1 MILIK
6 YYLIGL
12 FVLFTFVITAQSQ
25 DISFKQ
31 AEIGLT
37 DDKNIENV
45 IIMDDFSSIT
55 SKEFRIPI
63 TNPDPFLGVA
73 FKLYGNNLSEE
84 NIIIEVRSDFENEWI
99 QFGFDD
105 DVENLEGELTS
116 GLQFFDKNSNT
127 IQFKIS
133 LKEETIDIE
142 RIVFSFISP
151 GKTAD
156 EVLEQIRKYE
166 PEINFIPDMDI
177 KRDRNQIFDLSKM
190 GKAASYPRP
199 PVITRTEWG
208 CPQGQG
214 SLGNPSLTSPTHLI
228 VHHSA
233 GTSSS
238 NDWPAVVRAIYTL
251 HTQSNGW
258 SDIGY
263 NWLIDANGVVYQ
275 GRAWWQN
282 TNDNVLG
289 AHFCG
294 KNSNTMGVCVMGT
307 YTSVSPTEAAKTS
320 LAEILAY
327 KADER
332 NINPF
337 GSGYH
342 AASGL
347 TLNNISG
354 HRNGCATECP
364 GTNLYNQLPTIRSTV
379 YELLNPTSVENEEN
393 IPDGFYLAQNYPNPF
408 NPSTTIRFV
417 IPNEVRN
424 LKDFSSQTSRND
436 NALVS
441 LKVFDV
447 LGNEVAVLVN
457 KNKPAGSYELE
468 FNAAGLSSGVY
479 FYTLTADGLV
489 QKRKMILLQ

>member
-1 MILIK
+1 MK

-12 FVLFTFVITAQSQ
+12 FVLFTFVIVAQSQ
-25 DISFKQ
+25 DITFEQ
-31 AEIGLT
+31 AEISVT
-37 DDKNIENV
+37 DDNNIENV
-45 IIMDDFSSIT
+45 IVRNGFSTIT
-55 SKEFRIPI
+55 SKELRIPI

-73 FKLYGNNLSEE
+73 FKLYGKNLSEE
-84 NIIIEVRSDFENEWI
+84 KILIEVRSDFNNNWI
-99 QFGFDD
+99 KFEFDD
-105 DVENLEGELTS
+105 DVENLSGELTS
-116 GLQFFDKNSNT
+116 GLQFFDKSANT
-127 IQFKIS
+127 IQFKIY

-156 EVLEQIRKYE
+156 EVLEQIRKNE

-190 GKAASYPRP
+190 SEATSYPRP
-199 PVITRTEWG
+199 PIVTRTEWG

-214 SLGNPSLTSPTHLI
+214 SLGSPSLTSPTHLI

-238 NDWPAVVRAIYTL
+238 NDWPAVVRAIYAL

-294 KNSNTMGVCVMGT
+294 TNSNTMGVCVMGT
-307 YTSVSPTEAAKTS
+307 YTSTSPTEAAKTS

-332 NINPF
+332 NINPL

-342 AASGL
+342 TASGL

-364 GTNLYNQLPTIRSTV
+364 GTNLYNQLPAIRNAV
-379 YELLNPTSVENEEN
+379 YDLLNPTSVQFEEN
-393 IPDGFYLAQNYPNPF
+393 LPEEFHLAQNYPNPF

-424 LKDFSSQTSRND
+424 LKDFSSQTPRND
-436 NALVS
+436 NTLVT
-441 LKVFDV
+441 LKVYDV

-457 KNKPAGSYELE
+457 ENKPAGNYQIE
-468 FNAAGLSSGVY
+468 FDASGLSSGVY
-479 FYTLTADGLV
+479 FYSLMAEDIV
-489 QKRKMILLQ
+489 QTRKMILLQ

>member
-1 MILIK
+1 MK
-6 YYLIGL
+6 YLLIGL
-12 FVLFTFVITAQSQ
+12 FLLPAFVIKAQPQ
-25 DISFKQ
+25 DITFEQS
-31 AEIGLT
+31 EISIT
-37 DDKNIENV
+37 DDNYIESATSDNGTNT
-45 IIMDDFSSIT
+45 IFSR
-55 SKEFRIPI
+55 EFRIPI
-63 TNPDPFLGVA
+63 TNPDPFLGIA

-84 NIIIEVRSDFENEWI
+84 NILVDIRSDVNSEWI
-99 QFGFDD
+99 QFEFDD
-105 DVENLEGELTS
+105 DVENLSGELTS
-116 GLQFFDKNSNT
+116 GLQFFDKLT
-127 IQFKIS
+127 TKIQFKIL
-133 LKEETIDIE
+133 LKEKTIDLE
-142 RIVFSFISP
+142 KIVFSFISP
-151 GKTAD
+151 GKTPDA
-156 EVLEQIRKYE
+156 VLKQIREYE

-177 KRDRNQIFDLSKM
+177 TRDRDRVFDLSKWNS
-190 GKAASYPRP
+190 ANSYPRP
-199 PVITRTEWG
+199 PVVTRTDWG

-263 NWLIDANGVVYQ
+263 NWLIDANGVIYQ

-332 NINPF
+332 SINPL
-337 GSGYH
+337 GSSYH
-342 AASGL
+342 TATGL

-364 GTNLYNQLPTIRSTV
+364 GTNLYNQLPAIRNTV

-408 NPSTTIRFV
+408 NPVTMISWQ
-417 IPNEVRN
+417 
-424 LKDFSSQTSRND
+424 SSVGSWQ
-436 NALVS
+436 V
-441 LKVFDV
+441 LKVLDIIGNDV
-447 LGNEVAVLVN
+447 ALLVN
-457 KNKPAGSYELE
+457 EFRPAGNYQIE
-468 FNAAGLSSGVY
+468 FDASRLSSGVY
-479 FYTLTADGLV
+479 LYSLSAEGIIQT
-489 QKRKMILLQ
+489 RKMILLR

>member
-1 MILIK
+1 MKYFLVGVLACLPFMIK
-6 YYLIGL
+6 
-12 FVLFTFVITAQSQ
+12 AQPQ
-25 DISFKQ
+25 DIAFEQSEIRITDNNYIESATSANGSFT
-31 AEIGLT
+31 I
-37 DDKNIENV
+37 
-45 IIMDDFSSIT
+45 S

-73 FKLYGNNLSEE
+73 FKLYGEELSE
-84 NIIIEVRSDFENEWI
+84 NDIVVYVKSDVDNDWVQFE
-99 QFGFDD
+99 FDD
-105 DVENLEGELTS
+105 DVENLSGELTS
-116 GLQFFDKNSNT
+116 GLQFFDKLT
-127 IQFKIS
+127 TKIQFKIL
-133 LKEETIDIE
+133 LKEKPIDLEKIF
-142 RIVFSFISP
+142 FSFISP
-151 GKTAD
+151 GKTPDA
-156 EVLEQIRKYE
+156 VLKQIRENE
-166 PEINFIPDMDI
+166 PKINFIPDMDI
-177 KRDRNQIFDLSKM
+177 KRDRDYVFDLSKM
-190 GKAASYPRP
+190 NSANSYPRP
-199 PVITRTEWG
+199 PVVTRTDWG

-263 NWLIDANGVVYQ
+263 NWLIDANGVIYQ

-332 NINPF
+332 SINPL
-337 GSGYH
+337 GSSYH
-342 AASGL
+342 TATGL

-364 GTNLYNQLPTIRSTV
+364 GTYLYNQLPAIRNAV
-379 YELLNPTSVENEEN
+379 YELLNPTSVEIDDN
-393 IPDGFYLAQNYPNPF
+393 IPDEFYLAQNYPNPF
-408 NPSTTIRFV
+408 NPSTKISWQ
-417 IPNEVRN
+417 
-424 LKDFSSQTSRND
+424 SSVDSWH
-436 NALVS
+436 V

-447 LGNEVAVLVN
+447 LGNVVAFLVN
-457 KNKPAGSYELE
+457 EFRPAGNYQVE
-468 FNAAGLSSGVY
+468 FDASGLSSGVY
-479 FYTLTADGLV
+479 FYALTVEGIV
-489 QKRKMILLQ
+489 QTRKMILLR

>member
-1 MILIK
+1 MVILMK
-6 YYLIGL
+6 YLLIGVLL
-12 FVLFTFVITAQSQ
+12 FSPLFINAQPQ
-25 DISFKQ
+25 DIRYQ
-31 AEIGLT
+31 QLEIRIS
-37 DDKNIENV
+37 DDSYIENEIV
-45 IIMDDFSSIT
+45 TNGLNTIN

-63 TNPDPFLGVA
+63 TDPDPFLGVA
-73 FKLYGNNLSEE
+73 FRIYGNNLSEE
-84 NIIIEVRSDFENEWI
+84 NILVEVRSDFENEWI

-116 GLQFFDKNSNT
+116 GLQFFDKSTNT

-133 LKEETIDIE
+133 LKEEIIDIE

-177 KRDRNQIFDLSKM
+177 KRDRNQVFDLSKM
-190 GKAASYPRP
+190 NSADSYPRP
-199 PVITRTEWG
+199 PVVTRTEWG

-214 SLGNPSLTSPTHLI
+214 SLGSPSLTNPSHLI

-263 NWLIDANGVVYQ
+263 NWLVDANGVIYQ

-307 YTSVSPTEAAKTS
+307 YTSVSPTEAAKAS

-332 NINPF
+332 NINPL
-337 GSGYH
+337 GNSH
-342 AASGL
+342 HTASGL

-354 HRNGCATECP
+354 HKNGCATECP
-364 GTNLYNQLPTIRSTV
+364 GTNLYNQLPTIRNTV
-379 YELLNPTSVENEEN
+379 YELLKPTSVGNEE
-393 IPDGFYLAQNYPNPF
+393 IISDDFYLAQNYPNPF
-408 NPSTTIRFV
+408 NPNTV
-417 IPNEVRN
+417 IGYRLPVIGVVTLR
-424 LKDFSSQTSRND
+424 
-436 NALVS
+436 
-441 LKVFDV
+441 VFDV
-447 LGNEVAVLVN
+447 LGNEVAALVHEL
-457 KNKPAGSYELE
+457 KSAGNYEVE

-479 FYTLTADGLV
+479 FYTLTADGLL
-489 QKRKMILLQ
+489 QTRKMILLR